1 MEEFTLL
8 CIFTSNSGAP
18 WPYTFTHDPDAL
30 TAPVF
35 FIHTFISL
43 TGDLKADL
51 NAALFFPRKHPF
63 PQLTFGSERS
73 TVISGQKTFR
83 EDKYYR
89 YNFNGLL

>member
-8 CIFTSNSGAP
+8 SIFTSNFYSSGAP

-51 NAALFFPRKHPF
+51 NAALFFHV
-63 PQLTFGSERS
+63 S
-73 TVISGQKTFR
+73 TLFH
-83 EDKYYR
+83 
-89 YNFNGLL
+89 N